1 MTYYIILL
9 EGSVHDGYTESIL
22 GWTSSIWLANHYCNS
37 ALQAGCPDPIID
49 TVECDTFDDFCLYF
63 YDRLN
68 QTNELHVV
76 QDGYNVVEQYKLIIK
91 SSRDNVKMFITTDK
105 EWEFMMDDIEWT
117 WPILE
122 DLKTYMY
129 RTVLFALTYLNDSY
143 KDAFMEVCAPV
154 FKEASTIL
162 TNILTGYESWENYID
177 FVTVVNT
184 FYEEK

>member
-1 MTYYIILL
+1 MDIQNLFWVGLLPYGLLIIIAVVRCKQGAPIQLL
-9 EGSVHDGYTESIL
+9 
-22 GWTSSIWLANHYCNS
+22 
-37 ALQAGCPDPIID
+37 LQW
-49 TVECDTFDDFCLYF
+49 
-63 YDRLN
+63 
-68 QTNELHVV
+68 NELYVV
-76 QDGYNVVEQYKLIIK
+76 QDGYTVVEQYKLIIK

-105 EWEFMMDDIEWT
+105 EWEFMMDDIEWA

-154 FKEASTIL
+154 FKEVSTIL
-162 TNILTGYESWENYID
+162 TNILTGYESWEDYID